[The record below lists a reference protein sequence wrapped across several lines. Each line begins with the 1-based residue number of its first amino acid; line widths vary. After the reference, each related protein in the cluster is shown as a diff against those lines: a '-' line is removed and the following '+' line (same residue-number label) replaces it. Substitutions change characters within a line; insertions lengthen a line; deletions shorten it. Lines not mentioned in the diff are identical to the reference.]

1 MSLSQLPPNEL
12 IRTGKKGWVFQ
23 TLPSD
28 TALTPSVSRVNRL
41 SRPLRG
47 NVSVSSQC
55 LRQYLSISHIDQE
68 AIAVFFFSFCAVFPP
83 PVDVDGV
90 GTQKRNRKKTPT
102 PRSLQPTFFLFFFSS
117 LSLRSSVVSPR
128 PPLSHQDRCNSALV
142 VLYTDTYS
150 LKSSRGSP
158 GALRRSVARACSVR
172 KWHRYAF
179 PKSPRRVPTSQS
191 VSFDYY

>member
-1 MSLSQLPPNEL
+1 MS
-12 IRTGKKGWVFQ
+12 
-23 TLPSD
+23 
-28 TALTPSVSRVNRL
+28 ASRVNACDSIFQSFTLIKR
-41 SRPLRG
+41 R
-47 NVSVSSQC
+47 SQ
-55 LRQYLSISHIDQE
+55 
-68 AIAVFFFSFCAVFPP
+68 FFFFFAVFPA

-90 GTQKRNRKKTPT
+90 GTQKRKKKKKKQTL
-102 PRSLQPTFFLFFFSS
+102 RDLSNQLSSSS
-117 LSLRSSVVSPR
+117 LSLSLRGSVVSPR

-150 LKSSRGSP
+150 LKSSLGSP